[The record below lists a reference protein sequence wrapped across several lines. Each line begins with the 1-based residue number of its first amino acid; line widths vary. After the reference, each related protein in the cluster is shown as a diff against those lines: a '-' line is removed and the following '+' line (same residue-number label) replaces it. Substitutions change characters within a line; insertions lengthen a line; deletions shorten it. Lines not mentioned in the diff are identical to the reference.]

1 MKIIMAY
8 KIGIDI
14 GGTFNDFVVFDDKKN
29 QLLVAKTSTTPNNY
43 WVGINSGIKEQN
55 LNLKNTKIIAHGTTI
70 GLNTLLQRT
79 GAKVGLITTY
89 GFRDAYEIGRGA
101 RPNAYNL
108 FYKAPRPL
116 IPRQF
121 RLEVLERVDAK
132 GKIIEH
138 LNINDVKKAAKFFI
152 KHNIYNISVCFLHS
166 YLNPSHEILA
176 EKIIK
181 KINNK
186 IKVSLSSNLIREF
199 REYER
204 TSTTSINAYIQPA
217 IKDYIDKFIVG
228 FKEKGYNK
236 SFFINQSAGG
246 LLSAATAK
254 LKPVTSLMSGPSGG
268 VVATSFLGKNEKI
281 NNLIAFDMG
290 GTSTDVCVILDGK
303 PKLTADSVIE
313 GYPVMVPTLDVH
325 SIGAGGG
332 SIAQIDSVG
341 SLIVGPKS
349 AGAKPGPVCYNSGG
363 IEPTVTDA
371 NCVLGRV
378 SPSEFLP
385 SGLDFK
391 KKIALQAIRNK
402 IAKPLKLNYQKAAAG
417 IIEICNLKM
426 ANAVRSITIERG
438 LDPSEF
444 SLCAYGGAGPM
455 HACWIAKQLG
465 IPQVIVPIASG
476 QFSALGILLGQIRH
490 DLVRT
495 VSSEHSYKQ
504 IEKIFNQMKVEAKKL
519 IKNENVSVSKISF
532 EYSVDARYRGQEFTI
547 NVPLINQKFN
557 NKNITEYKNKFHKIY
572 EKNYSH
578 FSLDEQIETINLR
591 LVAIGHLNK
600 IKFPKISRGL
610 KKPPKD
616 AKLKNASMYLDNKFT
631 ISNVWNRDKLLSG
644 NEIKGPAMIVDY
656 GSTTIIPNKC
666 SCKISEYGQLIIKIS
681 K

>member
-1 MKIIMAY
+1 MAY

-29 QLLVAKTSTTPNNY
+29 KLLVAKTSTTPNNY

-228 FKEKGYNK
+228 FKDKGYNK

-371 NCVLGRV
+371 NFE
-378 SPSEFLP
+378 SSEFLAV
-385 SGLDFK
+385 FK
-391 KKIALQAIRNK
+391 ELTLSPCMQTESISQGICF
-402 IAKPLKLNYQKAAAG
+402 PL
-417 IIEICNLKM
+417 
-426 ANAVRSITIERG
+426 
-438 LDPSEF
+438 
-444 SLCAYGGAGPM
+444 
-455 HACWIAKQLG
+455 
-465 IPQVIVPIASG
+465 
-476 QFSALGILLGQIRH
+476 
-490 DLVRT
+490 
-495 VSSEHSYKQ
+495 
-504 IEKIFNQMKVEAKKL
+504 
-519 IKNENVSVSKISF
+519 
-532 EYSVDARYRGQEFTI
+532 
-547 NVPLINQKFN
+547 
-557 NKNITEYKNKFHKIY
+557 
-572 EKNYSH
+572 
-578 FSLDEQIETINLR
+578 
-591 LVAIGHLNK
+591 
-600 IKFPKISRGL
+600 
-610 KKPPKD
+610 
-616 AKLKNASMYLDNKFT
+616 
-631 ISNVWNRDKLLSG
+631 
-644 NEIKGPAMIVDY
+644 
-656 GSTTIIPNKC
+656 
-666 SCKISEYGQLIIKIS
+666 
-681 K
+681 